1 MSAILRAALASL
13 LLTGCASEQAI
24 VASLS
29 NAIHPPRL
37 PEVFACWEKELEA
50 AGFQGEY
57 VAMVDF
63 VIDGDSKIHGAKVRS
78 IEPAASGGSGRDT
91 APFRACLEQ
100 ALDRSSLPVE
110 ADKDGPGFH
119 VTGGVDLVNVRI
131 AFTDSPTRKKASG
144 QRANMLVGPR
154 ADRCQ
159 GLYSHSPP
167 RDASALYDEIAQA
180 DARAREYASDAD
192 RKARELQK
200 KYDAELEL
208 VERLGADAADAGLP
222 EANRARTKKALGE
235 AREAAKRTGARIG
248 CKGKGPKD

>member
-1 MSAILRAALASL
+1 MIQRAAIGFALVLAGCANEHTVAASL
-13 LLTGCASEQAI
+13 ATA
-24 VASLS
+24 V
-29 NAIHPPRL
+29 HPPRL
-37 PEVFACWEKELEA
+37 PEVFACWEKEFEA
-50 AGFQGEY
+50 SGFQGEY
-57 VAMVDF
+57 VAVVDL
-63 VIDGDSKIHGAKVRS
+63 VIDGAGKIHDAKVKSLEAAAGGSSRD
-78 IEPAASGGSGRDT
+78 PAA
-91 APFRACLEQ
+91 FRACLEQ
-100 ALDRSSLPVE
+100 ALNRSSLPVE
-110 ADKDGPGFH
+110 NDKDGPGFH
-119 VTGGVDLVNVRI
+119 VTFGVDISGMRI

-167 RDASALYDEIAQA
+167 RDASALYEEIATT

-208 VERLGADAADAGLP
+208 VERLTADAADTGLP

-235 AREAAKRTGARIG
+235 LKEGAKKTAARIG
-248 CKGKGPKD
+248 CKGKGPTN